1 MLVFSDPHIPSD
13 PFAHTVMVVCQALLL
28 LCLRTA
34 VACADTLVPVTV
46 LPLGDS
52 ITQGV
57 DPNLSYRAA
66 LHSKAKAK
74 GYDLRFV
81 GAVKG
86 TCYRGFRPDREKILS
101 YNRAEAEAVPAGVL
115 SPYHEGHCGF
125 TTYDWLAYAAKGGGL
140 VEPAASVEAVLLHIG
155 TNDVINQ
162 IRSKRTT
169 KHHLPELDTG
179 TAKNIQTLVEW
190 TANAY
195 PRSHVY
201 VAKIIPNMSPLLT
214 NYLNKR
220 IAEGVAKA
228 ATQGLRVSV
237 VGVQGF
243 AQEKHT
249 VDTTH
254 PNEEGEG
261 LLADA
266 WLSAMEGLLSTKKAS
281 PSPPAS
287 QVVAASKQPESA
299 ANATGL
305 GSVVVDDPHTL
316 ARDDSAHS
324 LVRAAQWAGMLF
336 LLCFAAKQFKN
347 SRFLKK

>member
-1 MLVFSDPHIPSD
+1 
-13 PFAHTVMVVCQALLL
+13 MVVCQALLL

-86 TCYRGFRPDREKILS
+86 TCYRGFKPEREKIVP
-101 YNRAEAEAVPAGVL
+101 YNRAEVEAVPAGVL

-125 TTYDWLAYAAKGGGL
+125 TTGDWLAYTAKGGGL
-140 VEPAASVEAVLLHIG
+140 VEPAAGVEAVLLHIG

-162 IRSKRTT
+162 IRTKRTT
-169 KHHLPELDTG
+169 KRHLPELDGG

-190 TANAY
+190 AANAY
-195 PRSHVY
+195 PHSHVY

-214 NYLNKR
+214 NYLNNR

-228 ATQGLRVSV
+228 AAQGLRVSV

-243 AQEKHT
+243 AQERHT

-254 PNEEGEG
+254 PNAEGEG

-266 WLSAMEGLLSTKKAS
+266 WLAALEELLSTKKAPPKV
-281 PSPPAS
+281 PSAS
-287 QVVAASKQPESA
+287 QVVAASTQPESG
-299 ANATGL
+299 ANAS
-305 GSVVVDDPHTL
+305 GSGAPLAGVVAAVDDAHITL
-316 ARDDSAHS
+316 TRDDRAHS
-324 LVRAAQWAGMLF
+324 LVRAAQWAGLLF
-336 LLCFAAKQFKN
+336 LLCFAVKQFKN